1 MADIRSYTSDLAFTP
16 SVKAFQTRRGSREA
30 YGRMEANGSWETR
43 VSPDLA
49 LFIEAQTSVFLGT
62 ANTEGQPY
70 IQHRGGPPGFL
81 RVLDDQTIGFADFRG
96 NRQYITLG
104 NLADNPKALLFLIDY
119 TTRRRVKIWGEARV
133 IEGDMGLTARL
144 MPSGYKA
151 RPEQVV
157 LFSVLAWDANC
168 PQHIPQRL
176 DAAAV
181 SAALAERDQRIA
193 ALEAERQ
200 RLQSAADR
208 SMP

>member
-16 SVKAFQTRRGSREA
+16 SVKALQTRRGSRDA
-30 YGRMEANGSWETR
+30 YARMEMNGSWETR

-200 RLQSAADR
+200 RLQSAADW

>member
-16 SVKAFQTRRGSREA
+16 SVKALQTRRGSREA
-30 YGRMEANGSWETR
+30 YGRMEMNGSWETR

-49 LFIEAQTSVFLGT
+49 RFIEAQTSVFLGT
-62 ANTEGQPY
+62 ANNEGQPY

-104 NLADNPKALLFLIDY
+104 NLTDNPKALLFLIDY
-119 TTRRRVKIWGEARV
+119 TTRKRVKIWGEARV
-133 IEGDMGLTARL
+133 IEGDMELTARL